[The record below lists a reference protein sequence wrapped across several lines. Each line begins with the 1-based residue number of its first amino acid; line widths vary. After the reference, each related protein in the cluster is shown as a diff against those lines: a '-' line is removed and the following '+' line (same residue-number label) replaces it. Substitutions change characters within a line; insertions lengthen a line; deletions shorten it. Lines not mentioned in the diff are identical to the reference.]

1 MNVLNVEVSY
11 FRNINDTANPVT
23 VNFYTY
29 LCSEKHRAAIECLRA
44 TDNEKERTQLKIILP
59 GITPSGVFSYRDEE
73 HLVKHSGGIAGDI
86 DFKDNPYNPET
97 IKKQVA
103 KIRNVAYCGL
113 SASGTGLWFYVVIA
127 YPEFHKEHYESL
139 ITDFARLGIKLD
151 TKPKNPASFRYYS
164 YDPNAYFNLEATPYT
179 KLQTRQPDTY
189 TPGSNRAQ
197 DAGSAGEK
205 VEAVVRQIEA
215 RRLDITGNYEL
226 WFALLSSLATLGEA
240 GRDYAH
246 RVSQFYQ
253 TTKHS
258 YSSRKTDRQ
267 FTHCL
272 RMKNN
277 RFTLGTFFKVA
288 ADNGITY
295 REHFAQEARQTRPA
309 PPRMPASTTP
319 AQMPAPRVEP
329 ATEPP
334 SAPALPPGYERRT
347 YTNGTTGEPIEVLFN
362 ADGYP
367 AAWDLEP
374 PQHEALAAAINTNPV
389 LTDTIVRMGLKLE
402 AVEPMTPAD
411 NAAYLRMMERHCAA
425 QKAT

>member
-23 VNFYTY
+23 VILYTY
-29 LCSEKHRAAIECLRA
+29 LQSNKHRAAIERLRA
-44 TDNEKERTQLKIILP
+44 TDNQKERARLKDLLP
-59 GITPSGVFSYRDEE
+59 GITPSGVFSYRDEK

-164 YDPNAYFNLEATPYT
+164 YDPNAYFNLEAKPYT

-189 TPGSNRAQ
+189 KPDSSRAQ
-197 DAGSAGEK
+197 DAGSDGEK
-205 VEAVVRQIEA
+205 VEAVVRQIEG

-246 RVSQFYQ
+246 RISQFYQ

-309 PPRMPASTTP
+309 PPRMPASTAP
-319 AQMPAPRVEP
+319 AQIPAPRVEP

-334 SAPALPPGYERRT
+334 SAPRNTQPTAPALPPGYERRT
-347 YTNGTTGEPIEVLFN
+347 YTDSTTGEPIEVLLN

-367 AAWDLEP
+367 AEWDLEE
-374 PQHEALAAAINTNPV
+374 PQREALVKAILINPIV
-389 LTDTIVRMGLKLE
+389 TDTIARMEL
-402 AVEPMTPAD
+402 T
-411 NAAYLRMMERHCAA
+411 YLGAGPITENGNLTI
-425 QKAT
+425 QKKE